1 MIGQNHHIK
10 IRSFLPVRSIIRR
23 IFMDTV
29 DRIVGEQPL
38 LDYLDRAGV
47 VYSRIEHPAVF
58 TCEEASRYR
67 PEVPGLETKNL
78 FLRDERGDFY
88 LVMTD
93 CAKRLDLKN
102 LGQRAGARKLQFGMP
117 AQLDDCLGLT
127 PGSVTVFGLVN
138 DPGRRVELLVDAEFW
153 PAAAYLCHPMVNTS
167 TLVLDHASLARFLH
181 LTGHTPRVVEIPVK
195 A

>member
-1 MIGQNHHIK
+1 
-10 IRSFLPVRSIIRR
+10 
-23 IFMDTV
+23 MDTV
-29 DRIVGEQPL
+29 DRIVGEQAL
-38 LDYLDRAGV
+38 LDFLDRAGV
-47 VYSRIEHPAVF
+47 VYWRIEHPAVF

-67 PEVPGLETKNL
+67 PDAPGLETKNL

-102 LGQRAGARKLQFGMP
+102 LGRQAGAPKLQFGTP

-138 DPGRRVELLVDAEFW
+138 DLARRVELLVDAEFW
-153 PAAAYLCHPMVNTS
+153 PAAAYLCHPLVNTS

-181 LTGHTPRVVEIPVK
+181 LTGHIPRVVEVPAK